1 MFAKV
6 QLMGRTGKDPDVKY
20 FENGTV
26 KASISVAVSRKYN
39 SNAGESNEKTDWVN
53 CVAWGKTAE
62 ILANFI
68 TKGDLV
74 LFDGALVTES
84 WTDKQTGQKRDKT
97 LVSVKQIHLLPNKR
111 DGENQVTSHET
122 MANPEYQESNRGN
135 ATQANPDK
143 VPDDIPF

>member
-62 ILANFI
+62 IIANFI

-74 LFDGALVTES
+74 MFDGELTTES
-84 WTDKQTGQKRDKT
+84 WTDKVTGQKRDKT
-97 LVSVKQIHLLPNKR
+97 LVKVASIHLLPNKR
-111 DGENQVTSHET
+111 DGENQGQAT
-122 MANPEYQESNRGN
+122 MANPEVQESNRGN